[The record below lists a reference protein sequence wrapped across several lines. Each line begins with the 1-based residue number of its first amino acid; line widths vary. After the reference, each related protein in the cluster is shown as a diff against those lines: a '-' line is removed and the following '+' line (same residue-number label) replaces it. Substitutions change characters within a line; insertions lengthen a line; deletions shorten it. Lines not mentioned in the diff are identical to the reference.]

1 MPNKEA
7 VVLILDANESMAKEV
22 STETNKCKVDDN
34 EAIRSSSSPP
44 SSPPSL
50 HKTRFDCAKEV
61 GIAII
66 SDLMVRSKTNEVTI
80 LVLHTEETHNYFFE
94 EGMDL
99 TDEDVSC
106 CEEKDDAHC
115 PFPNITEISG
125 NGELMGM
132 GICRPEPGLLR
143 KIHQLKP
150 SKITNVRRK
159 RQRVNGTGGDFE
171 SGLVY
176 AADALHRRTA
186 GKKFERRIVL
196 LTDAEHKIRDDE
208 DSKDISGHRIRNNSS
223 EQRLLVALDS
233 LRTMECRIQV
243 VGMDFEHAADFGSP
257 ARGPPNIRDDQMEM
271 DEKKTYIEE
280 DDESESESEDEVD
293 DDDEDDDM
301 LEIKRNNEEYLLRL
315 AKMTGGFVYASNEMY
330 DIRRKLFGSRSFQN
344 PGKRKLIVEIAPD
357 LVLEDARY
365 YKLITGTAS
374 PRLIEKLAVVDQD
387 SHSKICSNTLGDQ
400 TLQDFE
406 KTTTHWNADDEN
418 EELLEE
424 QRTDAYRFGS
434 DLLPFSKLDDE
445 GLKEHSPVKL
455 TILGYVPE
463 SSVPHYLRID
473 SPYVLTG
480 NESRRCCAAISALAI
495 GLRRSK
501 QVAIATFVK
510 GVNSDPILCGLFP
523 LREDDNEI
531 DEIKSVEESSNQQ
544 PLRLIIMQLPFSGD
558 VRYPHLDYP
567 NSYAMHENISDDP
580 KRASLADCCD
590 TLIQKLMLP
599 RDVLDYE
606 QIPNHKIRSFNET
619 VTKRVLDK
627 TCNLVATRIDPVS
640 GADSMDTPLEIR
652 KQAQSVVQAF
662 YDSFRLMEKTDSTG
676 I

>member
-22 STETNKCKVDDN
+22 SIETTKCTVDHND
-34 EAIRSSSSPP
+34 AIRSSSP

-50 HKTRFDCAKEV
+50 HRTRFDCAKEV

-66 SDLMVRSKTNEVTI
+66 SDLMVRSKTNEVTV
-80 LVLHTEETHNYFFE
+80 LVLHTEETNNYFFE
-94 EGMDL
+94 EDIGE
-99 TDEDVSC
+99 TDEDESC

-125 NGELMGM
+125 NGEVMGM
-132 GICRPEPGLLR
+132 GMCRPQPGLLR

-150 SKITNVRRK
+150 SKRTSSSCNVRGK

-176 AADALHRRTA
+176 ATDALHRRTA

-196 LTDAEHKIRDDE
+196 LTDAEHKIRDAE
-208 DSKDISGHRIRNNSS
+208 DSKDIGGHRIRNNSS

-257 ARGPPNIRDDQMEM
+257 ARGPPNIKDDQVEI
-271 DEKKTYIEE
+271 DENMTSIDE
-280 DDESESESEDEVD
+280 DDESEGEVD
-293 DDDEDDDM
+293 DNDNDEDDDM
-301 LEIKRNNEEYLLRL
+301 LEIKRKNEEYLLHL
-315 AKMTGGFVYASNEMY
+315 AKMTGGFVYASNEMH
-330 DIRRKLFGSRSFQN
+330 DIRRKLVGSRSFQN
-344 PGKRKLIVEIAPD
+344 PGKRKLVVEIVPG

-387 SHSKICSNTLGDQ
+387 SHSKICLNTLGDQ
-400 TLQDFE
+400 ILQDFE

-418 EELLEE
+418 EELLQE

-434 DLLPFSKLDDE
+434 DLLPFSELDEE
-445 GLKEHSPVKL
+445 GLKQHSPVKL
-455 TILGYVPE
+455 SILGYVPE

-495 GLRRSK
+495 GLHRSK

-523 LREDDNEI
+523 LLEDDNEM
-531 DEIKSVEESSNQQ
+531 DEIKSAEESHNQQ

-567 NSYAMHENISDDP
+567 NSHAMHENISDDP

-590 TLIQKLMLP
+590 NLIQKLMLP
-599 RDVLDYE
+599 RDILDYE

-627 TCNLVATRIDPVS
+627 TCNLVATRLDPVS
-640 GADSMDTPLEIR
+640 GADSMDTPFEIR

-662 YDSFRLMEKTDSTG
+662 YDSFHLMEKTDST
-676 I
+676 